1 MAVRKYPQVAKF
13 VRVPGFGQL
22 EVPIPRSSCR
32 QGGGARTVNRDLL
45 IMKSAREN
53 MDIVAAYQ

>member
-1 MAVRKYPQVAKF
+1 VAKF